1 MSGTTVEEEGQGRES
16 LYNLLESYNTV
27 TPAQPAPPVI
37 MTSITGRPLPPPLLL
52 NQVDEDI
59 RRAAVPVVDSL
70 GQHVIDEHGDKYYVV
85 QGVQGEILVLINKTS
100 PVPNNNGD
108 HLGDVAQSLSTEAS
122 ASLLHQACNN
132 TSDTQAGSSTTV
144 SQDSRQQLV
153 MRTDEHDTQW
163 SGDYGVPDDQSL
175 ETLDHMGEE
184 DHDDEWSGDY
194 PADDQSL
201 ETIDHVGEEDVDD
214 PEPPEREVRV
224 KKKPGRK
231 GKKMSEKTPAEIKAQ
246 INVNKCRGNIQADNQ
261 VVEQELRDKNA
272 RISDLKN
279 KIIGVEKQNRG
290 LKRHADP
297 LESVTVETAGYGE
310 IMRKREVVVETME
323 KDISDSKKKK
333 KGEPGKGKVLGRV
346 LVNAKIELSDAKT
359 DLINHL
365 EDQLQQ
371 KTAQYKS
378 ELEQC

>member
-1 MSGTTVEEEGQGRES
+1 M
-16 LYNLLESYNTV
+16 
-27 TPAQPAPPVI
+27 I
-37 MTSITGRPLPPPLLL
+37 KI
-52 NQVDEDI
+52 
-59 RRAAVPVVDSL
+59 
-70 GQHVIDEHGDKYYVV
+70 
-85 QGVQGEILVLINKTS
+85 IL
-100 PVPNNNGD
+100 GD

-194 PADDQSL
+194 PTDDQSL

-279 KIIGVEKQNRG
+279 KIIGVEKQHRG
-290 LKRHADP
+290 LKRHTDP